1 MKNYRTFSDT
11 YLLEI
16 LKTGDR
22 EAFRQIYER
31 YKGLLYVHAYKR
43 LEDSDEAEDVV
54 HDVLAKLWLTRENID
69 VKSGN
74 LAGYLYASIRN
85 LVLTSISRKGYAD
98 QYIKVE
104 LNDYQYAI
112 METDYVLREKQLREI
127 IERNIGLLPKK
138 MREIFVLS
146 RKGQLSHKEISEQ
159 LGISDKTVKSQI
171 NNALN
176 ILRSKLG
183 SVIFLWFLL
192 KNK

>member
-11 YLLEI
+11 YLLEL

-85 LVLTSISRKGYAD
+85 LVLTTISRKGYAD

>member
-1 MKNYRTFSDT
+1 MENYRTFSDT
-11 YLLEI
+11 YLLEL

-54 HDVLAKLWLTRENID
+54 HDVLAKLWLSRENID

-74 LAGYLYASIRN
+74 LAGYLYTSVRN
-85 LVLTSISRKGYAD
+85 LVLTTISRKGYAD
-98 QYIKVE
+98 KYLKVE
-104 LNDYQYAI
+104 LIDYQYAI
-112 METDYVLREKQLREI
+112 METDYALREKQLREI

-183 SVIFLWFLL
+183 SLVFLWFLFD
-192 KNK
+192 K